1 MTRLLFI
8 FLDGVGI
15 GESVD
20 SNPFFAAQSAFL
32 PFYTT
37 DNTGQRL
44 PDGAPVKAID
54 ATLGVDGLPQSAT
67 GQTSLFTGENIPA
80 MLNGHKGS
88 YPDKTMRRIIKEKN
102 LLSRLRNKN
111 LNARY
116 INVYPFYAKLF
127 TYPHV
132 DIDADGSFLFSEKF
146 PPLFKKRISVTT
158 CMSIANRLTPFD
170 ETDIIRENALYQD
183 YSNLSLIHDL
193 EEAQKSG
200 KLDGLLKEA
209 ALPGLPPSPPP
220 TLPLFSPGKAA
231 EILFKASQK
240 YDFLL
245 YEYFQT
251 DVFGH
256 RNTFAERVR
265 LVRQLDRLLGRL
277 ISLLDKERDTLLITS
292 DHGNLEDGAALTH
305 TRNPVPLVVWGNR
318 AHELRESIHS
328 LVDVTPALERFFA

>member
-1 MTRLLFI
+1 M
-8 FLDGVGI
+8 
-15 GESVD
+15 GESAD

-32 PFYTT
+32 PFYTAN
-37 DNTGQRL
+37 NTEQHL
-44 PDGAPVKAID
+44 PDGTPVKAID

-88 YPDKTMRRIIKEKN
+88 YPDRTMRRIIKEKN
-102 LLSRLRNKN
+102 LLSRLRNKK

-116 INVYPFYAKLF
+116 INVYPFYAQLF
-127 TYPHV
+127 TQPYV
-132 DIDADGSFLFSEKF
+132 DIHEDGSFHFSEEF
-146 PPLFKKRISVTT
+146 PSLFKKRISVTT

-170 ETDIIRENALYQD
+170 ETDIMGENALYQD
-183 YSNLSLIHDL
+183 YSNLSLIHSL

-200 KLDGLLKEA
+200 KLNGLLKEA
-209 ALPGLPPSPPP
+209 ALPGLPP
-220 TLPLFSPGKAA
+220 LPLFSPEKAA

-256 RNTFAERVR
+256 RNTFAERIQ
-265 LVRQLDRLLGRL
+265 LVQHLDRLLGRL

-292 DHGNLEDGAALTH
+292 DHGNLEDGVTLAH

-318 AHELRESIHS
+318 GHELRESIHS
-328 LVDVTPALERFFA
+328 LVDVTPAIERFLTK

>member
-1 MTRLLFI
+1 MARLIFI

-20 SNPFFAAQSAFL
+20 CNPFFAAQSAFL
-32 PFYTT
+32 PFYTAN
-37 DNTGQRL
+37 NTEQHL
-44 PDGAPVKAID
+44 PDGTPIKAID

-80 MLNGHKGS
+80 LLNGHKGS
-88 YPDKTMRRIIKEKN
+88 YPDKTMRQIIREKN

-116 INVYPFYAKLF
+116 INAYPFYAQLF
-127 TYPHV
+127 TYPHI
-132 DIDADGSFLFSEKF
+132 DICADGSFLFSEKF

-158 CMSIANRLTPFD
+158 CMSIVNRLLPFD
-170 ETDIIRENALYQD
+170 ETDIICENALYQD
-183 YSNLSLIHDL
+183 YSNLSLIHSL
-193 EEAQKSG
+193 EEIQKSG
-200 KLDGLLKEA
+200 KQNSLLKEV
-209 ALPGLPPSPPP
+209 ALTGLPP
-220 TLPLFSPGKAA
+220 LPLFSPEKAA
-231 EILFKASQK
+231 EILFKASQR

-256 RNTFAERVR
+256 RNTLVGRIH
-265 LVRQLDRLLGRL
+265 LVRQLDGLMGRL
-277 ISLLDKERDTLLITS
+277 ISLLDKKRDTLLITS
-292 DHGNLEDGAALTH
+292 DHGNLEDGATLAH

-318 AHELRESIHS
+318 CHELRENIHS
-328 LVDVTPALERFFA
+328 LVDITPALERFFN

>member
-1 MTRLLFI
+1 MTRILFI

-15 GESVD
+15 GGSAD
-20 SNPFFAAQSAFL
+20 NNPFFAAKSAFL
-32 PFYTT
+32 PFYTAN
-37 DNTGQRL
+37 NTGQRL
-44 PDGAPVKAID
+44 PDGAPIKAID

-80 MLNGHKGS
+80 MVNGHKGS

-111 LNARY
+111 LDARF
-116 INVYPFYAKLF
+116 INVYPFYAQLF
-127 TYPHV
+127 TYPHI
-132 DIDADGSFLFSEKF
+132 DIEADGSFLFSEKF

-158 CMSIANRLTPFD
+158 CMSIANRMTPFD

-183 YSNLSLIHDL
+183 YSNLSLIHSL

-200 KLDGLLKEA
+200 KLNGLLKDA
-209 ALPGLPPSPPP
+209 AVPGQPPP

-245 YEYFQT
+245 YEYFLT

-265 LVRQLDRLLGRL
+265 LVRQLDRLVGRL
-277 ISLLDKERDTLLITS
+277 ISLLDKKRDTLLITS

-318 AHELRESIHS
+318 SHELRENIHS
-328 LVDVTPALERFFA
+328 LVDVTPALEKFFN